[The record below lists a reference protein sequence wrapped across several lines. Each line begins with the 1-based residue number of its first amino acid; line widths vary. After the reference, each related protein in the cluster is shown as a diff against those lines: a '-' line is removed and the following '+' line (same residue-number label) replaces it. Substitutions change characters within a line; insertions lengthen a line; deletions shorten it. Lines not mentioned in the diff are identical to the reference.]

1 MKNVFTA
8 CFLILTALSTN
19 AFARGVKEGGGD
31 SSGFELCLEERMEKI
46 QKDLQRDDLVFEI
59 SSDAKVLIAWS
70 STGEI
75 VASEDISDCHQ

>member
-31 SSGFELCLEERMEKI
+31 SSGFESCLENHMEKI
-46 QKDLQRDDLVFEI
+46 QNELHRDDLVFEL
-59 SSDAKVLIAWS
+59 SSDAKVLLAWTN
-70 STGEI
+70 TGEL